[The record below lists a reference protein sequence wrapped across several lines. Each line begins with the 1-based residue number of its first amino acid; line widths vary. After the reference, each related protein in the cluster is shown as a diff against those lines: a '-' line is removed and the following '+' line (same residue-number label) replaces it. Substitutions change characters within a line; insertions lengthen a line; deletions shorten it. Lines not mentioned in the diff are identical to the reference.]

1 LSDASNQPA
10 ARFAEPDR
18 KDDVMRGFTTLAA
31 AGAVTFTVAAAQAA
45 DLGVPF
51 VPAPPVLEFSGWY
64 LRGNIGMTNQQ
75 IEQLTNVVA
84 PGTTVDTK
92 FLTFDSSPFAGL
104 GIGYQVNQWL
114 RFDGTGEYRAGAHFH
129 GSQVAKFGSI
139 ILPDDYH
146 ATKSEWLFLAN
157 AYVDLSTW
165 WSVTPFIGAG
175 IGETRNTISSFVD
188 SGATQANGITIL
200 STTYGGEASQWNFA
214 WALYAGLGYKVNPA
228 LTLEFAYRYL
238 NLGDARTGR
247 TNSFDGVTVVNGT
260 PFIFHDLTSNDFSFG
275 MRWMLGEPLAPLPP
289 PPLVRKG

>member
-1 LSDASNQPA
+1 LSAASNQPA

-18 KDDVMRGFTTLAA
+18 KDNVMRGFIMLAA

-51 VPAPPVLEFSGWY
+51 VPAPVQEFSGWY
-64 LRGNIGMTNQQ
+64 LRGNVGMTNQRMGS
-75 IEQLTNVVA
+75 LTNFVA

-92 FLTFDSSPFAGL
+92 FLTFDSSPFFGL
-104 GIGYQVNQWL
+104 GIGLQANEWL
-114 RFDGTGEYRAGAHFH
+114 RFDATGEYRAGAHFH
-129 GSQVAKFGSI
+129 GNQVATFGSI

-157 AYVDLSTW
+157 AYVDLGTW

-175 IGETRNTISSFVD
+175 IGETQNTISSFVD
-188 SGATQANGITIL
+188 TGATQAGATIL
-200 STTYGGEASQWNFA
+200 STTYGGTASQWNFA
-214 WALYAGLGYKVNPA
+214 WALYAGLAYKVTPG

-238 NLGDARTGR
+238 NLGDAKTGP

-260 PFIFHDLTSNDFSFG
+260 PFVFHDLTSNDFMLG
-275 MRWMLGEPLAPLPP
+275 MRWTLGEPVAPLPLP